1 MQNRVS
7 LREQRRIETVGA
19 LHAAAVELV
28 AESDPGTVTVEAI
41 AERAGTSKRTFF
53 NHFTAKEDAI
63 LGLRDPVVH
72 DDDVAAFR
80 GEGSGDLL
88 TRTVRLMGGVVR
100 SAAVPGSSFERRR
113 RLLARY
119 PDLARRMVFYVAVSE
134 DLAAEVL
141 LGSATSPALQDE
153 SARALLGVAGAINRF
168 AVVRATSGQF
178 PNEAEL
184 DAATA
189 VFSTVLKNNR

>member
-80 GEGSGDLL
+80 DEGSGDLL